1 MEFLEN
7 YKGCVINK
15 SPVGG
20 RWVDGVWVGP
30 RYDYSVFFPD
40 GTFCALTY
48 DSAEG
53 ARAGI
58 DKVADAFVRAPR
70 KFEWAFFLEFLG
82 VRKGEGIVRRR

>member
-1 MEFLEN
+1 MEFVEN

-15 SPVGG
+15 KSVGG

-40 GTFCALTY
+40 GTVCALTY

-53 ARAGI
+53 ARSEI
-58 DKVADAFVRAPR
+58 DKVADAFVRVRR

-82 VRKGEGIVRRR
+82 GRKGDGIVRRR